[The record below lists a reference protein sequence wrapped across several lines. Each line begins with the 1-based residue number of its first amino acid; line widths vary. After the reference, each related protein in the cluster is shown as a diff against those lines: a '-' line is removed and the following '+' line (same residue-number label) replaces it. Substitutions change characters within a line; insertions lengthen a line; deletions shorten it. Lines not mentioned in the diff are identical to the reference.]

1 MPNAFM
7 LLEASTGK
15 ETINGILSEQPD
27 LVFLDIKMTDMT
39 GFEVIEHL
47 PKEKIPSLIF
57 VTAYNH
63 FALQAFEVQA
73 LDYLLKP
80 FKKERFLEALERGL
94 QRIELDQ
101 IKHFQ
106 ENVKGLIRLLEKSK
120 DNPWAEKESYLD
132 KVVLK
137 LNKKYFFLDVSDILY
152 IKASGYYAEIFTTK
166 NQKHLY
172 RTSMGNFIKQLD
184 PHSFSRVNR
193 SAIINRNYLKEVISE
208 GFGDFS
214 LVMNDQE
221 TFGISKNYKEEFLQ
235 LMGIKS

>member
-1 MPNAFM
+1 MPNAFI

-137 LNKKYFFLDVSDILY
+137 LNKKYFFWMFQISYTLRLLAIMLKY
-152 IKASGYYAEIFTTK
+152 LR
-166 NQKHLY
+166 QKT
-172 RTSMGNFIKQLD
+172 RNICTE
-184 PHSFSRVNR
+184 PPW
-193 SAIINRNYLKEVISE
+193 AISSNN
-208 GFGDFS
+208 
-214 LVMNDQE
+214 
-221 TFGISKNYKEEFLQ
+221 
-235 LMGIKS
+235 